1 MISKA
6 SELLELFIE
15 EETRKLSGVEMPHMP
30 TLGNAYEEITK
41 QGIDQKF
48 AIPKSL
54 DIRVVSGFV
63 EMGGR
68 VLPQQIDCMLVCGA
82 GRRFGITDQYIYDIE
97 NVLCIFEVKKT
108 LSKKDFYDA
117 ITHLAGIRKKFSE
130 YFEYKLIHQAY
141 KPDITAVKS
150 RFSQLTGKAAPEH
163 YMEIHS
169 LPESEG
175 MLFYGLVQELFAPVS
190 IIHGYGGYNTERG
203 LRNAFLDIVQEKKA
217 EDGIG
222 IGIPSIPSLVTSG
235 DFCLVKGNGFPF
247 LGINHE
253 NKWVP
258 VLSARHNSA
267 KLILELIWMKLSLKF
282 KVDMPYNDGIYME
295 NFEPLLIAEA
305 LRIGDIAGWKYSS
318 IEPSEKYLK
327 RNDDNLWAPSAISE
341 AEVSAIGF
349 MAFRGGWLHLDE
361 EFDKFI
367 NEKYQVSADKLKE
380 RLISTKLFML
390 DGEYIRPIHN
400 QIHMIASDD
409 GSGYVGNEIE
419 RFDIWCKE
427 NKIKPHYTHL
437 FLVE

>member
-1 MISKA
+1 MINKA

-30 TLGNAYEEITK
+30 TLGSAYEEITK
-41 QGIDQKF
+41 QGIDQNF

-54 DIRVVSGFV
+54 DIKVVSGFV
-63 EMGGR
+63 EMGGIM
-68 VLPQQIDCMLVCGA
+68 LPQQIDCMLVCGN

-108 LSKKDFYDA
+108 LSKKDFCDA

-130 YFEYKLIHQAY
+130 YFEYKLINQAY
-141 KPDITAVKS
+141 EPDITAVKT
-150 RFSQLTGKAAPEH
+150 RFSKLTGKVAPEH

-175 MLFYGLVQELFAPVS
+175 MLFYALVQELFAPVS

-203 LRNAFLDIVQEKKA
+203 LRNAFLDILEEKKA
-217 EDGIG
+217 DDGIG
-222 IGIPSIPSLVTSG
+222 IGIQSIPSLVTSG
-235 DFCLVKGNGFPF
+235 NFCLVKGNGFPF

-282 KVDMPYNDGIYME
+282 NVNMPYSDGIYMD

-318 IEPSEKYLK
+318 IEPSERYLK

-341 AEVSAIGF
+341 AEVSAIEF
-349 MAFRGGWLHLDE
+349 MALRGGWLHLDE
-361 EFDKFI
+361 KFDKFLK
-367 NEKYQVSADKLKE
+367 EKYQISAGNLKE
-380 RLISTKLFML
+380 KLISTKLFML
-390 DGEYIRPIHN
+390 DGKHIRPIHN
-400 QIHMIASDD
+400 QIHMITSDD
-409 GSGYVGNEIE
+409 GGGYVSNEIE
-419 RFDIWCKE
+419 TFDIWCEE
-427 NKIKPHYTHL
+427 NNIKPHYINL
-437 FLVE
+437 ILVE